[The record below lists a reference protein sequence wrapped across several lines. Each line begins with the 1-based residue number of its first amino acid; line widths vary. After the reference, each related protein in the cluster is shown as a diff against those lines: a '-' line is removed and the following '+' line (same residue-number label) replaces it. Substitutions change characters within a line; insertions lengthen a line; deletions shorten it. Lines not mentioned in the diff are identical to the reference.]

1 MTEEMNVVETSSEMN
16 SNVEK
21 ASTQVKETKKFERR
35 TRPQSKSKQVK
46 DEFEEKV
53 VTIRRVTK
61 VTKGGRHFRFAAV
74 VVVGNK
80 KGLVGMGTGK
90 ANEVPEAIKKA
101 IKEAKKNLVSVTLR
115 NTTVPHE
122 VLGTFG
128 AGKILIKPAKVGTG
142 IIAGGPARAVIELTG
157 ISDVYAKSLGSNN
170 AINMIRATFEGLS
183 SMQTLK
189 RVQELRYGKT
199 FDTQKVKPVEQKVA
213 EVKSVEKKQPK
224 QAVKK
229 VAVKKAENQENTVEA
244 ITNAETEN
252 KAE

>member
-21 ASTQVKETKKFERR
+21 ASTQVKEPKKFERKQ
-35 TRPQSKSKQVK
+35 RPSVKAKQVK

-142 IIAGGPARAVIELTG
+142 IIAGGPARAVIELAG

-189 RVQELRYGKT
+189 RVHELRYGKT
-199 FDTQKVKPVEQKVA
+199 FDKPKAVVVEKQQVN
-213 EVKSVEKKQPK
+213 EVKSVEKKAKP
-224 QAVKK
+224 AKK
-229 VAVKKAENQENTVEA
+229 VAKKVENQEVVTEVM
-244 ITNAETEN
+244 TNNESES